1 MPKIEIESVEDLY
14 SLYVFLFGIDPQDF
28 WHLPIKS
35 VQMLAENKSAI
46 TAWRE
51 SIREEMMKDGQK

>member
-14 SLYVFLFGIDPQDF
+14 SLYVFLFGIDPRDF
-28 WHLPIKS
+28 WQLPLKS
-35 VQMLAENKSAI
+35 VQLIVENKSAI

-51 SIREEMMKDGQK
+51 SEKERMMKDG

>member
-1 MPKIEIESVEDLY
+1 MCQKIEIESVEDLY
-14 SLYVFLFGIDPQDF
+14 SLYVFLWHRSTGF

>member
-28 WHLPIKS
+28 WYLPIKS

>member
-28 WHLPIKS
+28 WQLPLKS
-35 VQMLAENKSAI
+35 VQLIVENKSAI

-51 SIREEMMKDGQK
+51 SERERMIKDG